1 MGKLNATQAEIQ
13 RAAKLANAHDFIVQ
27 LPEAYATWI
36 SEGGGSMSG
45 GQKQRIAIARALLRD
60 PQILL
65 LDEATSALDTRSERV
80 VQAALD
86 QARFGRTVIM
96 VAHRL
101 TTVRDADKILV
112 VDRGKVK
119 ETGTHEEL
127 VRLGGIYASMLQ
139 AQSTDDDETTE
150 DSDGETST
158 PIPTDTDTNSEHEK
172 RRISSEETG
181 TFGSIVSI
189 RSSMDIISEAFHFGK
204 KKGYAIKRMMKYSS
218 PEWGFTLG
226 GCIGSTIAALATPA
240 FLLLYSEIFGVF
252 TLVRTD
258 RIAAMRRTEFICGMM
273 VMVAVIHLIG
283 MCMEGYFFGVVGERL
298 TRRLRDQLFHSI
310 VHQEIA
316 WFDRPENQ
324 PGVLTSRLATEATAV
339 RNVSG
344 FQLAILLEALV
355 LLVSS
360 FVIGFID
367 SWQITLLLLAFLPF
381 MLLGGYM
388 EYRALFDQDSEGEK
402 KSQRAQIAQEAFSA
416 CRTVTTFGL
425 EEYFSEKFNAT
436 LEVDKKKSVKS
447 TIIFSLLHA
456 LSRAVN
462 YLAYAVAFPLGA
474 YLIGQNQVDSFRV
487 FRSFSAIT
495 FGLSSAGRVVA
506 FIPDMR
512 KASIAAK
519 NIIQTLDRKS
529 NIPLDEGHEPD
540 TPLDGRVEFR
550 DVSFHYPTRPQNPVL
565 KNFSHIIEA
574 SQTHALVGQS
584 GCGKS
589 TVLQLV
595 LRYYDV
601 LNPGRGSG
609 IFVNGINV
617 TKLAPRWLR
626 QQIGLVSQEPN
637 LFNMTI
643 RENIAYGANFRDV
656 TMNEIIEAAKQANIH
671 DFILTLPEAYET
683 VVGERGSQL
692 SGGQKQ
698 RVAIARALLRQPRL
712 LLLDE
717 ATSALD
723 NESERV
729 VQAALDQAM
738 GSRTCMMVAH
748 RLTTV
753 EKSDLIIVL
762 ENGRVKERGT
772 ASALMATKGAYYALH
787 CMEN

>member
-1 MGKLNATQAEIQ
+1 
-13 RAAKLANAHDFIVQ
+13 
-27 LPEAYATWI
+27 
-36 SEGGGSMSG
+36 
-45 GQKQRIAIARALLRD
+45 
-60 PQILL
+60 
-65 LDEATSALDTRSERV
+65 
-80 VQAALD
+80 
-86 QARFGRTVIM
+86 
-96 VAHRL
+96 
-101 TTVRDADKILV
+101 
-112 VDRGKVK
+112 
-119 ETGTHEEL
+119 
-127 VRLGGIYASMLQ
+127 
-139 AQSTDDDETTE
+139 
-150 DSDGETST
+150 
-158 PIPTDTDTNSEHEK
+158 
-172 RRISSEETG
+172 
-181 TFGSIVSI
+181 VS
-189 RSSMDIISEAFHFGK
+189 
-204 KKGYAIKRMMKYSS
+204 
-218 PEWGFTLG
+218 
-226 GCIGSTIAALATPA
+226 A
-240 FLLLYSEIFGVF
+240 FLC
-252 TLVRTD
+252 T
-258 RIAAMRRTEFICGMM
+258 A
-273 VMVAVIHLIG
+273 
-283 MCMEGYFFGVVGERL
+283 
-298 TRRLRDQLFHSI
+298 
-310 VHQEIA
+310 QEIA

-360 FVIGFID
+360 FVIGFVD

-388 EYRALFDQDSEGEK
+388 EYRALFDQDSEGNK

-425 EEYFSEKFNAT
+425 EEYFSGKFNAT
-436 LEVDKKKSVKS
+436 LEVDKKKSVRS
-447 TIIFSLLHA
+447 VIIFSLLHA

-462 YLAYAVAFPLGA
+462 YLAYAAAFPLGA

-519 NIIQTLDRKS
+519 NIIRTLDRKS
-529 NIPLDEGHEPD
+529 DIPLDEGHKPD
-540 TPLDGRVEFR
+540 APFDGRVEFR
-550 DVSFHYPTRPQNPVL
+550 NVSFRYPTRLQNPVL
-565 KNFSHIIEA
+565 KNFSHVVET

-589 TVLQLV
+589 TVLQLM

-601 LNPGRGSG
+601 LNAGPKSG

-617 TKLAPRWLR
+617 TELAPRWLR

-643 RENIAYGANFRDV
+643 SENIAYGANFREV

-738 GSRTCMMVAH
+738 GSRTCMVVAH

-753 EKSDLIIVL
+753 EKSDMIVVL
-762 ENGRVKERGT
+762 VNGRVKEKGT

-787 CMEN
+787 CMED